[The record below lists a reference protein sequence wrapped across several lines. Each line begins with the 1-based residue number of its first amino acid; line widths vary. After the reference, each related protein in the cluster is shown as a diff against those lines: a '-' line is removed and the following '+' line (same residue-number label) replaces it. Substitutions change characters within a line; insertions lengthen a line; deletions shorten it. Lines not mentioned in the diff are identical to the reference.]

1 VIDEPESAA
10 LELWLSGRVDRSF
23 TSSELAKVEVLRSIR
38 RLDSDAL
45 PAARALIGD
54 LHLIPLSGR
63 VVDEAAALGEP
74 LLRSLDALHLASA
87 LSIATELTAFVA
99 YDRRLMTAAAAASL
113 VTVQPGALI
122 SKSDNQ

>member
-1 VIDEPESAA
+1 MIDEPESAG
-10 LELWLSGRVDRSF
+10 LEQWLSGRADQGL

-63 VVDEAAALGEP
+63 IVDEAANLGDP

-87 LSIATELTAFVA
+87 VSVASELTAFVA
-99 YDRRLMTAAAAASL
+99 YDRRLAAAAAAASL
-113 VTVQPGALI
+113 LTVAPGAV
-122 SKSDNQ
+122 